1 MKILLTG
8 CAGFI
13 GYHLTSKL
21 IAKNHKV
28 VGIDSLNQYY
38 DPKLKKYRLS
48 KLKKNKNFVFIKD
61 SLKNKNKLIKI
72 LKKHKIDKVVH
83 LAAQPGVRYS
93 LINPRSYIDNNLLSF
108 FNIMEASKE
117 YKVKHFIY
125 ASSSSVYGL
134 NKTTKFKEI
143 EKTEKPAQ
151 LYAAT
156 KKSNELMV
164 EAYSNLFKL
173 KSTGLRFFSVYGP
186 AGRPD
191 MAIYL
196 FTNKIYNNKKID
208 VFNYGN
214 HARDFTYIDD
224 VVDAVYK
231 IISKNTKKSSL
242 HEIYNIASGKSEKL
256 SKLISTIEDRLGKI
270 AKKRYLPI
278 QKGDIIATSAN
289 IKKIKNDY
297 NYKPKI
303 NIELGLT
310 LFVKWFLNYIKKV
323 KK

>member
-21 IAKNHKV
+21 ISENHKV
-28 VGIDSLNQYY
+28 IGLDSMNKYY
-38 DPKLKKYRLS
+38 DINLKKYRLGN
-48 KLKKNKNFVFIKD
+48 LKNNKRFIFIKD
-61 SLKNKNKLIKI
+61 ALKDKNKIVKLIK
-72 LKKHKIDKVVH
+72 KYKIEKVVH

-93 LINPRSYIDNNLLSF
+93 LVNPKSYINNNLLCF
-108 FNIMEASKE
+108 FNIMEACKICRI
-117 YKVKHFIY
+117 KHFIY

-134 NKTTKFKEI
+134 NKSQKFNEN
-143 EKTEKPAQ
+143 EKTEEPAQ

-156 KKSNELMV
+156 KKSNEVMA

-173 KSTGLRFFSVYGP
+173 KFTGLRFFSVYGP

-196 FTNKIYNNKKID
+196 FTKKIFENKKIK

-224 VVDAVYK
+224 VVNAVYK
-231 IISKNTKKSSL
+231 IITRNLKKKKL
-242 HEIYNIASGKSEKL
+242 HQIYNIASGKSEKL
-256 SKLISTIEDRLGKI
+256 SKLINIIEKNLEKK
-270 AKKRYLPI
+270 AKKIFLPI
-278 QKGDIIATSAN
+278 QKGDIIKTSAD
-289 IKKIKNDY
+289 IKKLRKDY
-297 NYKPKI
+297 KYKSTVS
-303 NIELGLT
+303 IEVGLT
-310 LFVKWFLNYIKKV
+310 KFIDWFLKYIKS
-323 KK
+323 

>member
-13 GYHLTSKL
+13 GYHVALKL
-21 IAKNHKV
+21 LDQNHKV
-28 VGIDSLNQYY
+28 IGIDSLNKYY
-38 DPKLKKYRLS
+38 ELKLKKYRLRN
-48 KLKKNKNFVFIKD
+48 LKIIKKFIFIKD
-61 SLKNKNKLIKI
+61 TLKDINKIKKI
-72 LKKHKIDKVVH
+72 IKKYKIDKVVH

-93 LINPRSYIDNNLLSF
+93 LINPRSYIDNNLLCF
-108 FNIMEASKE
+108 FNIMEACRLCN
-117 YKVKHFIY
+117 VKHFIY

-134 NKTTKFKEI
+134 NKSIKFNEK

-156 KKSNELMV
+156 KKSNEVMA

-173 KSTGLRFFSVYGP
+173 KFTGLRFFSVYGP

-196 FTNKIYNNKKID
+196 FTKKISENQKIK

-231 IISKNTKKSSL
+231 IISKNLRKKKL
-242 HEIYNIASGKSEKL
+242 HQIYNVASGKSEKL
-256 SKLISTIEDRLGKI
+256 SKLINIIEKRLGKK
-270 AKKRYLPI
+270 AKKKLLPI
-278 QKGDIIATSAN
+278 QKGDIIRTSAN
-289 IKKIKNDY
+289 IKKIKKDY
-297 NYKPKI
+297 KYQPSI
-303 NIELGLT
+303 NIEVGLSK
-310 LFVKWFLNYIKKV
+310 FINWFLKYIKN
-323 KK
+323 

>member
-13 GYHLTSKL
+13 GYHVALKL
-21 IAKNHKV
+21 LDQNHKV
-28 VGIDSLNQYY
+28 IGIDSLNKYY
-38 DPKLKKYRLS
+38 ELKLKKYRLRN
-48 KLKKNKNFVFIKD
+48 LKIIKKFIFIKD
-61 SLKNKNKLIKI
+61 TLKDINKIKKI
-72 LKKHKIDKVVH
+72 IKKYKIDKVVH

-93 LINPRSYIDNNLLSF
+93 LINPRSYIDNNLLCF
-108 FNIMEASKE
+108 FNIMEACRLCN
-117 YKVKHFIY
+117 VKHFIY

-134 NKTTKFKEI
+134 NKSIKFNEK

-156 KKSNELMV
+156 KKSNEVMA

-173 KSTGLRFFSVYGP
+173 KFTGLRFFSVYGP

-196 FTNKIYNNKKID
+196 FTKKISENQKIK

-231 IISKNTKKSSL
+231 IISKNLRKKKL
-242 HEIYNIASGKSEKL
+242 HQIYNVASGKSEKL
-256 SKLISTIEDRLGKI
+256 SKLINIIEKRLGKK
-270 AKKRYLPI
+270 AKKELLPI
-278 QKGDIIATSAN
+278 QKGDIIRTSAN
-289 IKKIKNDY
+289 IKKIKKDY
-297 NYKPKI
+297 KYQPSI
-303 NIELGLT
+303 NIEVGLSK
-310 LFVKWFLNYIKKV
+310 FINWFLKYIKN
-323 KK
+323 

>member
-310 LFVKWFLNYIKKV
+310 LFVKWFSNYIKKV

>member
-1 MKILLTG
+1 MRILLTG

-13 GYHLTSKL
+13 GYHLVTKL
-21 IAKNHKV
+21 LATNHRV

-48 KLKKNKNFVFIKD
+48 KLKTNKNFIFIKD

-72 LKKHKIDKVVH
+72 LNKHKIDKVIH

-117 YKVKHFIY
+117 YKVKLFIY

-134 NKTTKFKEI
+134 NNTTKFKEI

-156 KKSNELMV
+156 KKSNELMA

-196 FTNKIYNNKKID
+196 FTNKIYNDKKID

-224 VVDAVYK
+224 VVDAVYR
-231 IISKNTKKSSL
+231 IISKKLKRNSL

-256 SKLISTIEDRLGKI
+256 SKLISTIEDRLGKK
-270 AKKRYLPI
+270 AKKKFLPI

-289 IKKIKNDY
+289 IRKIKNDY
-297 NYKPKI
+297 NYKPKT

-310 LFVKWFLNYIKKV
+310 LFVEWFLTYVKNV

>member
-13 GYHLTSKL
+13 GYHVTSKL
-21 IAKNHKV
+21 MSQNHKV
-28 VGIDSLNQYY
+28 IGVDSLNEYY
-38 DPKLKKYRLS
+38 DLKLKKYRLKNLKINKKFIFIRDTLKDIS
-48 KLKKNKNFVFIKD
+48 KIKKIIK
-61 SLKNKNKLIKI
+61 KY
-72 LKKHKIDKVVH
+72 KIDKVVH

-93 LINPRSYIDNNLLSF
+93 LINPESYVDNNLLCF
-108 FNIMEASKE
+108 FNIMEACRLCNI
-117 YKVKHFIY
+117 KHFIY

-134 NKTTKFKEI
+134 NKSVKFNEK
-143 EKTEKPAQ
+143 EKTDKPAQ

-156 KKSNELMV
+156 KKSNEVMA

-173 KSTGLRFFSVYGP
+173 KFTGLRFFSVYGP

-196 FTNKIYNNKKID
+196 FTKKIFENQKIK

-231 IISKNTKKSSL
+231 IISKNLKKKKL
-242 HEIYNIASGKSEKL
+242 HQIYNIASGKSEKL
-256 SKLISTIEDRLGKI
+256 SKLINIIEKRLRKK
-270 AKKRYLPI
+270 AKKKFLPI
-278 QKGDIIATSAN
+278 QKGDIIRTSAD
-289 IKKIKNDY
+289 IKKIKKDY
-297 NYKPKI
+297 KYQPLI
-303 NIELGLT
+303 NIEVGLT
-310 LFVKWFLNYIKKV
+310 KFINWFLKYIKN
-323 KK
+323 

>member
-117 YKVKHFIY
+117 FKVKHFIY

-310 LFVKWFLNYIKKV
+310 LFVEWFLNYIKKV

>member
-21 IAKNHKV
+21 ISENHKV
-28 VGIDSLNQYY
+28 IGVDSLNKYY
-38 DPKLKKYRLS
+38 DINLKKYRLGN
-48 KLKKNKNFVFIKD
+48 LKKNKSFIFIKD
-61 SLKNKNKLIKI
+61 ALKDRNKIIKLIK
-72 LKKHKIDKVVH
+72 KYKIEKVVH

-93 LINPRSYIDNNLLSF
+93 LINPKSYIDNNMLCF
-108 FNIMEASKE
+108 FNIMEACKFSKI
-117 YKVKHFIY
+117 KHFIY

-134 NKTTKFKEI
+134 NKSQKFNEN
-143 EKTEKPAQ
+143 EKTEEPAQ

-156 KKSNELMV
+156 KKSNEVMA

-173 KSTGLRFFSVYGP
+173 KFTGLRFFSVYGP

-196 FTNKIYNNKKID
+196 FTKKIFENQKIK

-224 VVDAVYK
+224 VVNAVYK
-231 IISKNTKKSSL
+231 IITRNLKKKKL
-242 HEIYNIASGKSEKL
+242 HQIYNIASGKSEKL
-256 SKLISTIEDRLGKI
+256 SKLINIIEKKLGKK
-270 AKKRYLPI
+270 AKKVFLPI
-278 QKGDIIATSAN
+278 QKGDIIKTSAD
-289 IKKIKNDY
+289 IKKLKKDYKYKSKVNIEVGLTKFIDWFLKYIKN
-297 NYKPKI
+297 
-303 NIELGLT
+303 
-310 LFVKWFLNYIKKV
+310 
-323 KK
+323 